1 MNVKDKTYKIEEMF
15 FSKYATFSKNTLGR
29 VNAEE
34 ECPIRTDF
42 QRDRDRII
50 HSKAFRRLKNKT
62 QVFLKPEGD
71 HFRTRMT
78 HTLDVA
84 QISRS
89 ISRALDLNEDL
100 TEAIALG
107 HDLGHTP
114 FGHAGERALRRL
126 TDGKFSHEKQG
137 IRVVDFLERDGVGLN
152 LTFEVR
158 DGILNHNSG
167 GNPKTL
173 EGKVVHFSDRIA
185 YLNHDLDDAIRAHVV
200 TMDDVP
206 KVVVETLGA
215 THSKRI
221 NKMIMS
227 IYSVSYGEPFVKME
241 EETQNAM
248 DVFRKFMFDRVYFS
262 DKKKKE
268 EDKVE
273 KLIELLF
280 DYYKND
286 LSKLPPFYLDLL
298 SKFDIETVIC
308 DYISTMTDTFALTV
322 FHNAFI
328 PEMSV

>member
-1 MNVKDKTYKIEEMF
+1 
-15 FSKYATFSKNTLGR
+15 
-29 VNAEE
+29 
-34 ECPIRTDF
+34 
-42 QRDRDRII
+42 
-50 HSKAFRRLKNKT
+50 
-62 QVFLKPEGD
+62 
-71 HFRTRMT
+71 
-78 HTLDVA
+78 
-84 QISRS
+84 
-89 ISRALDLNEDL
+89 
-100 TEAIALG
+100 
-107 HDLGHTP
+107 
-114 FGHAGERALRRL
+114 
-126 TDGKFSHEKQG
+126 
-137 IRVVDFLERDGVGLN
+137 
-152 LTFEVR
+152 
-158 DGILNHNSG
+158 
-167 GNPKTL
+167 
-173 EGKVVHFSDRIA
+173 RIA

-206 KVVVETLGA
+206 KIVVETLGA

-227 IYSVSYGEPFVKME
+227 IYSASYGEPFVKME